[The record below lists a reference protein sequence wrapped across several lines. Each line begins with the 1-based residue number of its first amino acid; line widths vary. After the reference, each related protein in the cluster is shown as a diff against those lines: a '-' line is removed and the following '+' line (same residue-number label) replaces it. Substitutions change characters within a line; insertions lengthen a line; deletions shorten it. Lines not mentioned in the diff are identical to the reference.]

1 MVDSLQDDR
10 DSQFVALLTDCQL
23 PLLLYVRSLLPG
35 ESAAR
40 DVAQEASAKIWEKR
54 ADFQI
59 GTNFK
64 AWAFSIA
71 RYEVL
76 NYRKLQSRDAK
87 LMFSEDLAQTIA
99 DELAQAR
106 GDIEDRHEAL
116 KECLQTL
123 RPQDRRLLLHRYS
136 NTSPLAEYAAEYQR
150 SVGGLKL
157 TLHRL
162 RTSLLRCIEGR
173 LASEEGIS

>member
-1 MVDSLQDDR
+1 MQNDR
-10 DSQFVALLTDCQL
+10 DAQFVALLTDFQL

-35 ESAAR
+35 DPAAR

-54 ADFQI
+54 ADFEL

-64 AWAFSIA
+64 AWAFSIG

-76 NYRKLQSRDAK
+76 NYRKRQSRDAK

-99 DELAQAR
+99 DELAQAP
-106 GDIEDRHEAL
+106 GDIQDRHEAL
-116 KECLQTL
+116 QACLQML

-136 NTSPLAEYAAEYQR
+136 SSTSLADYAAEYQR
-150 SVGGLKL
+150 SVGGLKV

-162 RTSLLRCIEGR
+162 RTALLRCIEGR
-173 LASEEGIS
+173 LESGEAAS